1 MRKRA
6 SSRPDANGGR
16 VTRARFALLA
26 LGCALVAACG
36 GGQVPPAQNYA
47 TIRGRAYDA
56 ATNQPV
62 AGVGVTV
69 DVIITATTGGDGTYR
84 LPNVPIGQYGPL
96 QIQPPAGYTV
106 QASPLYQ
113 GSVASGETI
122 TVDIPLTKS

>member
-1 MRKRA
+1 
-6 SSRPDANGGR
+6 

-26 LGCALVAACG
+26 LGCALISACG

-47 TIRGRAYDA
+47 TIRGRAYDV

-62 AGVGVTV
+62 AGVTVTV
-69 DVIITATTGGDGTYR
+69 DTIIMSTSGSDGTYR
-84 LPNVPIGQYGPL
+84 LANVPIGQYGPL
-96 QIQPPAGYTV
+96 NVAAPPGYTV
-106 QASPLYQ
+106 QPTPLFS

>member
-1 MRKRA
+1 M
-6 SSRPDANGGR
+6 
-16 VTRARFALLA
+16 TRARFALLA
-26 LGCALVAACG
+26 LGCALVSACG

-69 DVIITATTGGDGTYR
+69 DVIITSTTGGDGTYR
-84 LPNVPIGQYGPL
+84 LANVPIGQYGPL
-96 QIQPPAGYTV
+96 QIQPPSGYTV
-106 QASPLYQ
+106 QSNPLYQ
-113 GSVASGETI
+113 GSVAAGETI

>member
-1 MRKRA
+1 MPKRA

-16 VTRARFALLA
+16 VTRARFAFLA
-26 LGCALVAACG
+26 LTCAVLTACG

-62 AGVGVTV
+62 AGVTVTV
-69 DVIITATTGGDGTYR
+69 DTILTATTAGDGTYR
-84 LPNVPIGQYGPL
+84 VANVPLGQYSLTASASGYAQPSGP
-96 QIQPPAGYTV
+96 QFA
-106 QASPLYQ
+106 
-113 GSVASGETI
+113 GSVGAGETI